1 MKPAASMA
9 LSRFGLG
16 ARPGDL
22 EQAGNDPV
30 QYLKRQISSPAPLNQ
45 GLLTSQAAIREY
57 GAWNNAKKA
66 AANKQEL
73 PKNPARLIYQE
84 EAAAWLSHAAA
95 TDAPFSERLAMFWL
109 NHFTV
114 SAEKNSTALLAGA
127 YLREAIRPHI
137 GGAFADMLTAVV
149 KHPAM
154 LDYLDGRNSIGPN
167 SKAGKRKT
175 KGLNENLARE
185 VLELQTLGVGGGY
198 TPSDVTSFA
207 KLLTGW
213 SFAAKP
219 GDDRIGEFLFRQNA
233 HEPGPIAVLDQKW
246 STTGLEEGE
255 AFLRHIAVHPKT
267 ARFIAAK
274 LVRHFVSD
282 EPPEDTVSA
291 VEAAFLKSGGNLTR
305 CYHAL
310 LDSPLAWEEKNPK
323 FKPPL
328 EYLISSLRCLGAQPL
343 PKPMLLALNVMGQP
357 LWKAPSP
364 KGWPDASSAWIASG
378 ALKTRLD
385 FASALAAKASP
396 DARGDPLALAD
407 SILGERLTDETKT
420 ALSRAADDRQA
431 LTLLL
436 MSPEFQRR

>member
-1 MKPAASMA
+1 MKPTASMA
-9 LSRFGLG
+9 LTRFGLG

-30 QYLKRQISSPAPLNQ
+30 LYLKSQIRSPSPPDQ
-45 GLLTSQAAIREY
+45 GLPTSQAAIREY
-57 GAWNNAKKA
+57 AEWNKAKKA

-73 PKNPARLIYQE
+73 PKNPARLIYQD

-95 TDAPFSERLAMFWL
+95 TDAPFSERLTMFWL

-137 GGAFADMLTAVV
+137 GGTFADMLTAVV

-185 VLELQTLGVGGGY
+185 VLELHTLGVGGGY
-198 TPSDVTSFA
+198 TPADVTSFA

-213 SFAAKP
+213 SFAAKA
-219 GDDRIGEFLFRQNA
+219 GDNGIGAFVFRQNA

-246 STTGLEEGE
+246 DRTGLEEGE
-255 AFLRHIAVHPKT
+255 VFLRHLAVHPKT
-267 ARFIAAK
+267 ARFIAMK

-282 EPPEDTVSA
+282 EPPEATVAA
-291 VEAAFLKSGGNLTR
+291 VEAAFLKSGGNLTDS
-305 CYHAL
+305 YNAL
-310 LDSPLAWEEKNPK
+310 LDSPLAWEEKNQK
-323 FKPPL
+323 LKSPL
-328 EYLISSLRCLGAQPL
+328 EYLVSSLRGLGAEPL
-343 PKPMLLALNVMGQP
+343 PKPMLLALTVMGQP

-364 KGWPDASSAWIASG
+364 KGWPDASSAWIASD

-385 FASALAAKASP
+385 FASTLAAKASP
-396 DARGDPLALAD
+396 DARKNPLALAD
-407 SILGERLTDETKT
+407 AILGERLTDETRT